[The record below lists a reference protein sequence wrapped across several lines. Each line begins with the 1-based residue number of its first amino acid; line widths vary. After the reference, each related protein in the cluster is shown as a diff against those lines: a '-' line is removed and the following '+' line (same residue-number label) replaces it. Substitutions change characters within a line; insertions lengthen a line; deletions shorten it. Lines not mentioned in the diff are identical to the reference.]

1 MAGLTQGL
9 GRPRSCRGHRAPLG
23 DLLRA
28 RIAVAWIA
36 VAIALPLAG
45 SCFAADPVLPSAA
58 LPPPLLLPP
67 PPASDST
74 QSLRLPSYV
83 PPFKLSNEPPKLP
96 EEALCRQLTG
106 LTKLMLTISP
116 VGSVVDAVVEKSS
129 GHPSLDSAAYAAA
142 LEWKFRPAFASGVPV
157 HSRARVPVDF
167 VAPAEWPHCSQ
178 GVRVLTTYTLLA
190 AEDTDTGATILTP
203 MFAPSDKVSAVVEY
217 VLTSPDAVGES
228 LSVRWIY
235 LDDAGHP
242 VIHHEQSSPLQ
253 EGGRKRFVLSGTQP
267 GGWKPGRYQIEV
279 RLKDDVLG
287 QGEFAVR

>member
-1 MAGLTQGL
+1 M
-9 GRPRSCRGHRAPLG
+9 
-23 DLLRA
+23 
-28 RIAVAWIA
+28 A

-45 SCFAADPVLPSAA
+45 SCLAADLVVT
-58 LPPPLLLPP
+58 PPPPVPAPPPLPP
-67 PPASDST
+67 PPSPPASDPA
-74 QSLRLPSYV
+74 QSLRLPAYV
-83 PPFKLSNEPPKLP
+83 PPFKLTNQPPQLP
-96 EEALCRQLTG
+96 EVALCRQLTG
-106 LTKLMLTISP
+106 LTKLVLTISSA
-116 VGSVVDAVVEKSS
+116 GSVMDAVVEKSS

-142 LEWKFRPAFASGVPV
+142 KEWKFRPAFEYGVPV

-178 GVRVLTTYTLLA
+178 GVRVVSTYTQLG
-190 AEDTDTGATILTP
+190 AEGSDTGAAMFTP

-242 VIHHEQSSPLQ
+242 VVHHEQTSPLQ
-253 EGGRKRFVLSGTQP
+253 EGGRKRFILSGAQP

-279 RLKDDVLG
+279 RLKDDILG

>member
-1 MAGLTQGL
+1 M
-9 GRPRSCRGHRAPLG
+9 
-23 DLLRA
+23 RA
-28 RIAVAWIA
+28 RNAVAWIA

-45 SCFAADPVLPSAA
+45 SCFAADPVLQSSSLPP
-58 LPPPLLLPP
+58 PPPLLPPP

-83 PPFKLSNEPPKLP
+83 PPFKLTNQPPKLP

-106 LTKLMLTISP
+106 QAKLVLTISP
-116 VGSVVDAVVEKSS
+116 TGSVTDAVVEKSS
-129 GHPSLDSAAYAAA
+129 GHPSLDGAAHEAGMA
-142 LEWKFRPAFASGVPV
+142 WRFRPAFAYGVPV
-157 HSRARVPVDF
+157 GSRARVPVDF

-178 GVRVLTTYTLLA
+178 GVRVLATYTLLGS
-190 AEDTDTGATILTP
+190 EGSDTGAAMFTP

-242 VIHHEQSSPLQ
+242 VIHHEQTSPLQ
-253 EGGRKRFVLSGTQP
+253 VGGRKRVVLSGAQP
-267 GGWKPGRYQIEV
+267 GSWKPGRYQIEV

>member
-1 MAGLTQGL
+1 MSS
-9 GRPRSCRGHRAPLG
+9 PP
-23 DLLRA
+23 
-28 RIAVAWIA
+28 
-36 VAIALPLAG
+36 P
-45 SCFAADPVLPSAA
+45 P
-58 LPPPLLLPP
+58 PPPLLPPP

-83 PPFKLSNEPPKLP
+83 PPFKLTNQLPNLP

-106 LTKLMLTISP
+106 QAKLVLTISP
-116 VGSVVDAVVEKSS
+116 TGSVMDAVVEKSS
-129 GHPSLDSAAYAAA
+129 GHPSLDSAAHEAGMG
-142 LEWKFRPAFASGVPV
+142 WKFRPAFAYGVPV
-157 HSRARVPVDF
+157 GSRARVPVDF

-178 GVRVLTTYTLLA
+178 GVRVLATYTLLG
-190 AEDTDTGATILTP
+190 AEGSDTGAAMFTP
-203 MFAPSDKVSAVVEY
+203 MFAPGDKVSAIVEY
-217 VLTSPDAVGES
+217 VVTSPDAVGES

-242 VIHHEQSSPLQ
+242 VIRHEQTSPLQ
-253 EGGRKRFVLSGTQP
+253 IGGRKRFVMSGTQP